1 MVKIPVI
8 IISLM
13 IRKTKCVH
21 CLVALNRITTTTLCK
36 ACPSSMC
43 KVIIVMVV
51 VMVVQSLPLLYV
63 QGNGDGGG
71 DGCAKPAPAIC
82 AR

>member
-1 MVKIPVI
+1 MI

-36 ACPSSMC
+36 ACPCSMC
-43 KVIIVMVV
+43 KVMLVKNRA
-51 VMVVQSLPLLYV
+51 LYFT
-63 QGNGDGGG
+63 
-71 DGCAKPAPAIC
+71 
-82 AR
+82 